1 LKIQFPSK
9 ILNLFNS
16 KLKIRNPKYLILLL
30 LFVFFADNLKA
41 QNLQHTDTIQPHAE
55 FENIYVRNLYSD
67 SLVSSFV
74 IFIKKEVK
82 AHKHLEHS
90 EHVYVL
96 EGEGDLLLGDE
107 QRKISKG
114 DIIFIPKNTVHSLKV
129 TSENPVKIISIQAPY
144 FDGSDRILIE

>member
-1 LKIQFPSK
+1 MK
-9 ILNLFNS
+9 
-16 KLKIRNPKYLILLL
+16 KLLPIFLLILIKT
-30 LFVFFADNLKA
+30 ASA
-41 QNLQHTDTIQPHAE
+41 QSIQHTDTIQPHAE

-74 IFIKKEVK
+74 IFVKKEVK

-96 EGEGDLLLGDE
+96 EGEGNLLLGDE